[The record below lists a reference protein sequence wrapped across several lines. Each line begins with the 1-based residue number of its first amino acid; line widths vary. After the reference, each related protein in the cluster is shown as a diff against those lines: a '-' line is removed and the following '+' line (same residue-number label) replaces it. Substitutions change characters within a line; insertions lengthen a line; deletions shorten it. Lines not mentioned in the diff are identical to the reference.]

1 ELAPVLLHE
10 QREVAVVIR
19 TVAVLRKT
27 AGDRELPVDIDTVE
41 QTGVAAQE
49 DVDRGCDEP
58 LPRGGRCRS
67 VREPARAAPAAER
80 DDQLQVW
87 MTPLE
92 VAQLCEVAA
101 GRAVRMRG
109 ALLTHTGVDAGI
121 GECCRTILF
130 DASER
135 VEDVREPVGVDVRD
149 ARTLRA
155 HTPPGEVSDDARR
168 RREPGWRLDGE
179 RGRIR

>member
-1 ELAPVLLHE
+1 ATCTGYVVVRHDVDEVEHARELRQLEVADFVGPRGCSDRQLVLPAGLPLELIELAPVLLHE

-27 AGDRELPVDIDTVE
+27 AGDREFPVDIDTVE

-80 DDQLQVW
+80 DDQLQVG
-87 MTPLE
+87 MASLE
-92 VAQLCEVAA
+92 VAQPCEGAA
-101 GRAVRMRG
+101 GRA
-109 ALLTHTGVDAGI
+109 
-121 GECCRTILF
+121 
-130 DASER
+130 
-135 VEDVREPVGVDVRD
+135 
-149 ARTLRA
+149 ARTR
-155 HTPPGEVSDDARR
+155 
-168 RREPGWRLDGE
+168 
-179 RGRIR
+179 RGRTS